1 MRRTL
6 VTVAGT
12 ITGIALATFFTLL
25 GVPDILEGIRDKFKR
40 A

>member
-1 MRRTL
+1 MRRAL

-12 ITGIALATFFTLL
+12 ITGIGVALFFTLL
-25 GVPDILEGIRDKFKR
+25 GVPDVLNGLRDKIKK